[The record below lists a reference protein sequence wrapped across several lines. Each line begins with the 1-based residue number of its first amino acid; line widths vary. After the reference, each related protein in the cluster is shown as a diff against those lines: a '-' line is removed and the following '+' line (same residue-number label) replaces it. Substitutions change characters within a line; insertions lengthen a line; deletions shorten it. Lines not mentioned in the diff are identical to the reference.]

1 MRSFLATAVFCPSR
15 LPEIWPTMIVRP
27 ATSTSRLRKP
37 FRSVTGRLVV
47 AITATLACLLAREP
61 IVRADYL
68 KIGSL
73 TGANRDFSATVPV
86 TYNFGV
92 TTAGGDAGLSV
103 INIDFIVSRR
113 SGVTDPVVFTI

>member
-1 MRSFLATAVFCPSR
+1 M
-15 LPEIWPTMIVRP
+15 
-27 ATSTSRLRKP
+27 
-37 FRSVTGRLVV
+37 
-47 AITATLACLLAREP
+47 AITVTLACLLVRGP

-92 TTAGGDAGLSV
+92 TTAGGEAGLSV
-103 INIDFIVSRR
+103 ISIDFIVSRG
-113 SGVTDPVVFTI
+113 SGVTAPVVFTIYNDFGGIGTAVVSTSVAAASISGSGFNSTAASLSTAFTLSA